1 MGRGLIGSK
10 GGIVAERE
18 QCARGRAVRTSK
30 EAGGAA
36 VSGRTQQQGG
46 GAAGKKNSTVKR
58 GGIGGERRGMQE
70 RGGAMHKPSEH
81 ETCHCTPHRAVAG
94 VGREDGAAGSA
105 DTRGSRAVLRA
116 GGAVGGVAI
125 RASQCDGEQRVAFEQ
140 RGAVHWS
147 QAAQSTQG
155 GAVTSGP
162 THWMSGPTHW
172 RLGRDQD
179 GVEHQLKMGGW
190 LDLAGVDMGCGAV
203 DQRAAAHLGRVNG
216 SWATVKR
223 PGAARSWPWPVQ
235 SRWRGC
241 TRPSQNH
248 LQARAW
254 PPWWRASRSRPA
266 RPTA

>member
-1 MGRGLIGSK
+1 
-10 GGIVAERE
+10 
-18 QCARGRAVRTSK
+18 
-30 EAGGAA
+30 
-36 VSGRTQQQGG
+36 
-46 GAAGKKNSTVKR
+46 
-58 GGIGGERRGMQE
+58 
-70 RGGAMHKPSEH
+70 MHKPSEH
-81 ETCHCTPHRAVAG
+81 ERCCCTPQRAVAG

-140 RGAVHWS
+140 REAVQWS

-155 GAVTSGP
+155 GAV
-162 THWMSGPTHW
+162 MSGPTQW

-179 GVEHQLKMGGW
+179 GVKHHKGGW
-190 LDLAGVDMGCGAV
+190 LDLVGVDGGGVV

-254 PPWWRASRSRPA
+254 PPWWRAGRSRPA